1 MKFENAPENQVGLG
15 KRIGVTDGPKADIF
29 SRPRAETFYVEQ
41 RLAKG
46 RGILILGER
55 NSPCQHAPAEFAY
68 RLPARVRGSN
78 RAQVGVS
85 QDFDCR
91 KQAGD
96 LSRQWMRDLAAIVV
110 NELADEICPLL
121 G

>member
-1 MKFENAPENQVGLG
+1 MKLENAPENQVSLG

-55 NSPCQHAPAEFAY
+55 NSPSQNAPAEFAY
-68 RLPARVRGSN
+68 RLPARDRGFD
-78 RAQVGVS
+78 RAQVGVR
-85 QDFDCR
+85 QDFGVG
-91 KQAGD
+91 KQAR
-96 LSRQWMRDLAAIVV
+96 LFSR
-110 NELADEICPLL
+110 P
-121 G
+121 